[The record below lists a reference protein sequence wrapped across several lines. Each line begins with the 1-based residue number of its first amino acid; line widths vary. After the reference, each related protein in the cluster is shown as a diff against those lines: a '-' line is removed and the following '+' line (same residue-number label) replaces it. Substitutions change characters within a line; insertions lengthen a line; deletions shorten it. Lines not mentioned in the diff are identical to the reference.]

1 MNETTVRPTQ
11 NTDGA
16 ATPDVDPTPSTHP
29 RTTSGAAIP
38 ELTDVEKLQ
47 KLADEHLAGWQ
58 RAKADY
64 LNLKRQS
71 EKEKEE
77 LAKFANAAL
86 IIELLPIYDNLK
98 RALSHVPDADKDT
111 DWVKGIFHIIQQFK
125 QLFGSLGIEE
135 IKTVG
140 EPFDHELHHAISK
153 EKREG
158 AKPGTVIEE
167 MKTGFT
173 MHGKLVEPAQVRV
186 AE

>member
-1 MNETTVRPTQ
+1 MTNDAVRPTQ
-11 NTDGA
+11 HADGA
-16 ATPDVDPTPSTHP
+16 AIPGMNPVAPADPGV
-29 RTTSGAAIP
+29 TSGAAIP

-86 IIELLPIYDNLK
+86 IIELLPIYDNMK
-98 RALSHVPDADKDT
+98 RALSHVPDGDDGK
-111 DWVKGIFHIIQQFK
+111 DWVKGIFHTIKQFK
-125 QLFGSLGIEE
+125 QLFESLGIEE

-140 EPFDHELHHAISK
+140 KPFDHELHHAIGK
-153 EKREG
+153 EKRDG
-158 AKPGTVIEE
+158 VRSGTVIEE

-173 MHGKLVEPAQVRV
+173 MHGKLVEAAQVRV

>member
-1 MNETTVRPTQ
+1 M
-11 NTDGA
+11 TD
-16 ATPDVDPTPSTHP
+16 TPDMNQQSQSPAPD
-29 RTTSGAAIP
+29 I
-38 ELTDVEKLQ
+38 TDDVARLQ

-71 EKEKEE
+71 EKEKAE
-77 LAKFANAAL
+77 LAQFANAAL

-98 RALSHVPDADKDT
+98 RAMTHVPEDQQKLE
-111 DWVKGIFHIIQQFK
+111 WVVGISHIVTQFK
-125 QLFGSLGIEE
+125 QLFESLGIAE

-140 EPFDHELHHAISK
+140 EPFNHELHHAVSK

-158 AKPGTVIEE
+158 VAPDTVIEE
-167 MKTGFT
+167 LKTGFT
-173 MHGKLVEPAQVRV
+173 MHGKLIEPAQVRV

>member
-1 MNETTVRPTQ
+1 MKADMPELNETER
-11 NTDGA
+11 
-16 ATPDVDPTPSTHP
+16 
-29 RTTSGAAIP
+29 
-38 ELTDVEKLQ
+38 LQ
-47 KLADEHLAGWQ
+47 KLSDDHLVGWQ

-98 RALSHVPDADKDT
+98 RALSHVPDVDKDKE
-111 DWVKGIFHIIQQFK
+111 WVKGIFLTIKHFK
-125 QLFGSLGIEE
+125 QLFESLGIEE
-135 IKTVG
+135 IRTVG
-140 EPFDHELHHAISK
+140 EPFDHELHHAIGK

-158 AKPGTVIEE
+158 AKPGTVVEE